1 MDTKALHQRCA
12 ELYFH
17 PRVQRCMWSPHLFWK
32 LEQDVVRPQ
41 DLTHPKVDLAEL
53 EVLLAATA
61 GVSSECADELNARSP
76 GRADFIRRSA
86 GKGERPLLS
95 RPD

>member
-1 MDTKALHQRCA
+1 M
-12 ELYFH
+12 
-17 PRVQRCMWSPHLFWK
+17 FWK
-32 LEQDVVRPQ
+32 LEQDVARPQ
-41 DLTHPKVDLAEL
+41 DLTHAKVDLAEL

-61 GVSSECADELNARSP
+61 GVPSQCAEAVNARSA